1 LGEYISSNASKKKR
15 KKEKKKPFRFYSWT
29 FDLHRTA
36 MMSCSIDENDV
47 ERKTWIRD
55 PENSTEKFVLSD
67 RNESAKFL
75 QIFVKQSA
83 RFLVRVARTCSTKRS
98 KIPRVFSSS
107 SGWSTVTVVVL
118 RVRRLHRQQKHGDGY
133 DDGRVFKPS
142 RHRFHVVVVV
152 VVRYSSVFD
161 DLFFPAHLKIRT
173 LTSIKA
179 CSF

>member
-1 LGEYISSNASKKKR
+1 
-15 KKEKKKPFRFYSWT
+15 
-29 FDLHRTA
+29 LHRTA

-152 VVRYSSVFD
+152 VVVVVTLRFSMT
-161 DLFFPAHLKIRT
+161 FFLRT
-173 LTSIKA
+173 
-179 CSF
+179 